1 MKKQSKLKTLE
12 IEKLKLEHEEIL
24 EIKNSEID
32 IKNLEINKL
41 K

>member
-1 MKKQSKLKTLE
+1 MMESE
-12 IEKLKLEHEEIL
+12 IEKLKGLL

-32 IKNLEINKL
+32 TL